1 MPTPRVTEKD
11 LLSHAEMS
19 LFTLSNDS
27 SELAKRS
34 PAQLRDKIA
43 RARDLRD
50 RAQDL
55 YRRQVGQTRAATG
68 NQRGYTGRAN
78 ERTRQK
84 GEVLKGVVHR
94 LSQART
100 QQLGAA

>member
-1 MPTPRVTEKD
+1 MPTPRIAEKD
-11 LLSHAEMS
+11 LLSPVEMA

-27 SELAKRS
+27 GELTKRS

-50 RAQDL
+50 RAQDM
-55 YRRQVGQTRAATG
+55 YHRQVGQTRAVTG
-68 NQRGYTGRAN
+68 NKRGYTGLAN

-84 GEVLKGVVHR
+84 GEVLRGVVDR

-100 QQLGAA
+100 QQLAAT